1 MKLKKLEV
9 SAYKDLVDLAIL
21 EDIGDGDITTKGV
34 NLPEETFMGV
44 FTSREQGVLS
54 GIDVAQFVLKKI
66 SPNSKIKFLLK
77 DGALLKRG
85 SKIAIIKGPTSEILL
100 AERIILNFLQRMSG
114 IATITNNFVKAV
126 SETPCKILDTR
137 KTTPGWRKLEKY
149 AVLCGG
155 GNNHRMGL
163 YDMVMIKD
171 NHIASLSKTT
181 ETPIREAVIRAR
193 KVITRNQKI
202 IIEVDNLIQMVEA
215 LSIAPDI
222 ILLDNMPIQKLKKA
236 VQLRNKTLPNIL
248 LEASG
253 GVNLKTVKKI
263 AKTGVDRI
271 SIGCLTHS
279 VKSLDIGLDS

>member
-9 SAYKDLVDLAIL
+9 SAYKDLVDLAIF

-34 NLPEETFMGV
+34 NLPEENFMGV

-77 DGALLKRG
+77 DGAFLKRG

-202 IIEVDNLIQMVEA
+202 IVEVDNLIQMVEA

>member
-1 MKLKKLEV
+1 MKIKKLEL
-9 SAYKDLVDLAIL
+9 SAYKDLVDLAIQ
-21 EDIGDGDITTKGV
+21 EDIGSGDITTKGV

-44 FTSREQGVLS
+44 FTSREEGVLS
-54 GIDVAQFVLKKI
+54 GVDVAHFVLKKI
-66 SPNSKIKFLLK
+66 SSNSKIKFLLK
-77 DGALLKRG
+77 DGAPLKRG

-114 IATITNNFVKAV
+114 VATITSKFVKEV
-126 SETPCKILDTR
+126 SETKCQILDTR

-155 GNNHRMGL
+155 GKNHRMGL

-181 ETPIREAVIRAR
+181 TTPIREAVIRAR
-193 KVITRNQKI
+193 KVIKKNQKI
-202 IIEVDNLIQMVEA
+202 IIEVDNLIQMAEA

-222 ILLDNMPIQKLKKA
+222 ILLDNMPIQTLKKA
-236 VQLRNKTLPNIL
+236 VQLRNKTLPGVL

-253 GVNLKTVKKI
+253 GISLKTVKKV